1 MKRRP
6 GERGR
11 APWAVAVVAAAV
23 GAALLGSGTAAAQDE
38 GAAALAA
45 RSAIVVEGKVQ
56 KVHASDERL
65 LAPSDNTVVISIRRM
80 YSGSEIAGDLTG
92 RSATV
97 ILSRPGSLK
106 VGDEAL
112 FFGNP
117 RFMGKTLTIADE
129 GEIAGSNAAAAQPSL
144 QAGIQARKDKPV
156 ADRLVTASLV
166 FRGSVESIRP
176 LEPERNSATAEA
188 KTRGEV
194 RRSEHDPEWQVA
206 SVKVVS
212 PIQKTT
218 AGQVVTVLFPASR
231 DIVWYRVP
239 KLKTGQDAIF
249 ITHVLSREEAA
260 GYRDS
265 GLPALLERQP
275 DGVHAIT
282 DPNDVLPSSDEARV
296 KALLSTRKEAQ

>member
-1 MKRRP
+1 
-6 GERGR
+6 
-11 APWAVAVVAAAV
+11 VV
-23 GAALLGSGTAAAQDE
+23 LLGSGIAAAQDE

-45 RSAIVVEGKVQ
+45 RSAIVVEGKVV

-65 LAPSDNTVVISIRRM
+65 LAPSDSTAVISIRRM
-80 YSGSEIAGDLTG
+80 YSGSEIAGDLAG
-92 RSATV
+92 RTATV

-129 GEIAGSNAAAAQPSL
+129 GEIVGSNAAAAQSSL

-156 ADRLVTASLV
+156 VDRLATASLV
-166 FRGSVESIRP
+166 FRGTVESIRP
-176 LEPERNSATAEA
+176 LEPGRNEVTSEG
-188 KTRGEV
+188 KTRGDV
-194 RRSEHDPEWQVA
+194 RKSEHDPEWQVA
-206 SVKVVS
+206 SVKVAT
-212 PIQKTT
+212 PIQKAT

-231 DIVWYRVP
+231 DIVWYRAP
-239 KLKTGQDAIF
+239 KLKAGQDAIF

-260 GYRDS
+260 AYRES
-265 GLPALLERQP
+265 GLPSLLERQP

-282 DPNDVLPSSDEARV
+282 DPNDVLPPSDEARV